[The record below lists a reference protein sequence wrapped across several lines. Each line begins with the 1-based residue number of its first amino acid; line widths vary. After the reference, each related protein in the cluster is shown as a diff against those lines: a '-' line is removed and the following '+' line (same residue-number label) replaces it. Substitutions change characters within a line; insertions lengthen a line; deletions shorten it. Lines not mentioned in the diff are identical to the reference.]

1 MASAVSSVSPS
12 PLTDEERTLL
22 RDRLHT
28 FGRSI
33 LTGKLAL
40 VAVNLSNCGLQNV
53 DVLAKLPHLQKVDL
67 SHNEVSDVSPLA
79 GNHALKELNLSHNKL
94 SSLEAFDEAGAFA
107 VGTRT
112 LARLNVSFNGI
123 EALPENF
130 NCTYLTH
137 LDVSHNRVAKIRGL
151 KQLTFLAE
159 LDLSYNCLTAT
170 TGVGAVAANVSSLS
184 LAHNSISKIGPKFMQ
199 FGVLRSLDL
208 SHNRIC
214 DLYNLSHCSVLR
226 SLNLRQ
232 NFLSGVRQTEYLAK
246 LNSLESLMIED
257 NALATQTDGFYRI
270 IFRLENLTE
279 LNGEEISPEDRVKAA
294 NTYGGLELDHRRAVH
309 ARHVPDIPFENPF
322 RVWEAQRDPPRLLVY
337 ATKAAGA
344 EGQSFTFELWD
355 EGEEYV
361 IQEDPRTGAEEVR
374 ATEYMVLKAYDTN
387 TEKNL
392 RPVAVD
398 LPFDDA
404 ELFLQFVTIAT
415 QASAKADSS
424 ADREDGKG
432 GRSEDDEL
440 EARAAVLIQTLS
452 RQKKARE
459 QAAEAKAAAAA
470 AEATTTLLAEE
481 SAKKV
486 AAALSPSPEHS
497 NSAGAP
503 EAKDNGGDK
512 APLAAATAEDAVV
525 EASDPESKNVVE
537 VSKESES
544 KVGESEGNVLSAQP
558 RAATPVVTAVEEAKR
573 AVLME
578 QAAFANRPSLEVD
591 FPDAASEAA
600 VAAANAG
607 ANNSDV
613 IIYWNPNA
621 RFSVR
626 FTASDVVVEPG
637 AGPVDLD
644 ARLSYGGSK
653 KGFAVEMFLPP
664 TRAYQ

>member
-294 NTYGGLELDHRRAVH
+294 NTYGGLELDHRFVASLFSRCAVSDLCWSLGTTKSCMFRRAGLIVRGALFAFFLAVELCTLGMFLIFRSKTRFGFGRLNAILPDCLCMPQRQR
-309 ARHVPDIPFENPF
+309 ARKG
-322 RVWEAQRDPPRLLVY
+322 RVSRL
-337 ATKAAGA
+337 
-344 EGQSFTFELWD
+344 SFGT
-355 EGEEYV
+355 
-361 IQEDPRTGAEEVR
+361 RVR
-374 ATEYMVLKAYDTN
+374 NM
-387 TEKNL
+387 
-392 RPVAVD
+392 
-398 LPFDDA
+398 
-404 ELFLQFVTIAT
+404 
-415 QASAKADSS
+415 
-424 ADREDGKG
+424 
-432 GRSEDDEL
+432 
-440 EARAAVLIQTLS
+440 LS
-452 RQKKARE
+452 R
-459 QAAEAKAAAAA
+459 
-470 AEATTTLLAEE
+470 
-481 SAKKV
+481 
-486 AAALSPSPEHS
+486 
-497 NSAGAP
+497 
-503 EAKDNGGDK
+503 
-512 APLAAATAEDAVV
+512 
-525 EASDPESKNVVE
+525 
-537 VSKESES
+537 
-544 KVGESEGNVLSAQP
+544 
-558 RAATPVVTAVEEAKR
+558 
-573 AVLME
+573 
-578 QAAFANRPSLEVD
+578 
-591 FPDAASEAA
+591 
-600 VAAANAG
+600 
-607 ANNSDV
+607 
-613 IIYWNPNA
+613 
-621 RFSVR
+621 
-626 FTASDVVVEPG
+626 
-637 AGPVDLD
+637 
-644 ARLSYGGSK
+644 
-653 KGFAVEMFLPP
+653 
-664 TRAYQ
+664 